1 MEIENKLRKLLVPVL
16 GVESD
21 AEISSGQAL
30 VNDLGADSIDF
41 VEIIYLIEKNFGVIL
56 KTNEII
62 LAGANPEA
70 IFMNGKLTR
79 QGAEL
84 IGANLPE
91 SNGRYQEGMTK
102 MDLFS
107 ALTVRDLAHIIQVK
121 KSAGQGNQPC

>member
-1 MEIENKLRKLLVPVL
+1 MEIENKLRELLVPVL
-16 GVESD
+16 GVESV

-70 IFMNGKLTR
+70 IFMNGKLTK

-91 SNGRYQEGMTK
+91 SIGRYQEGMTK

-121 KSAGQGNQPC
+121 KSAGHENQPC